1 MTVMKTREEV
11 TPADRPP
18 ILEVLPAALHR
29 DAAPVRCV
37 CRRCAP
43 NLSDVQRA
51 AHERVQED
59 WRATR
64 IAWCEAH
71 GYQLLDLIEAENEA
85 AAERVRRRKVAG
97 RR

>member
-1 MTVMKTREEV
+1 MTVMKTRDEA
-11 TPADRPP
+11 TPSALPP
-18 ILEVLPAALHR
+18 ILEALPAALHR

-51 AHERVQED
+51 AHERVQDD

-71 GYQLLDLIEAENEA
+71 GYQLLDLIQAENEA
-85 AAERVRRRKVAG
+85 VAERARRRKSAG

>member
-11 TPADRPP
+11 TPAPLPP
-18 ILEVLPAALHR
+18 ILEVLPAALRR

-37 CRRCAP
+37 CRHCTP

-71 GYQLLDLIEAENEA
+71 GYQLLDLIQAEKEATA
-85 AAERVRRRKVAG
+85 DRVRRRKSAG
-97 RR
+97 RH